1 MFQPVFSARWLTKN
15 RAFVYS
21 IILIFLVLVL
31 DGCSEPPEAELE
43 RAKVAYKL
51 AMKAQAPTYA
61 KDRFD
66 RAGRALEKSMAGMKE
81 GDYGAAKE
89 AAILA
94 KKEADAALLISEE
107 KRKSLKVDLERG
119 ISDLRIAANRVS
131 GVIEDATGIP
141 DGLKESYRGELG
153 KLEISLSHLALQI
166 GEVDCSKRLEECRIW
181 SSRLAEIEKEIETGQ
196 ERARIQQEIER
207 KKLLEKRSKK
217 TKRLRSAT
225 VKHKKRKK
233 VDHP

>member
-1 MFQPVFSARWLTKN
+1 M
-15 RAFVYS
+15 
-21 IILIFLVLVL
+21 
-31 DGCSEPPEAELE
+31 E
-43 RAKVAYKL
+43 RAKAAYKV

-61 KDRFD
+61 KDRLD
-66 RAGRALEKSMAGMKE
+66 RAGQAIEKSIAGMKN

-94 KKEADAALLISEE
+94 KKEADAALLVSEE
-107 KRKSLKVDLERG
+107 KRKSLKVDMERG

-131 GVIEDATGIP
+131 GVIEGATGIP
-141 DGLKESYRGELG
+141 DGLKESYRGELD

-181 SSRLAEIEKEIETGQ
+181 SSRLAEIENEIETGQ
-196 ERARIQQEIER
+196 ERARIREEIKR

-217 TKRLRSAT
+217 TKRVRPAAL
-225 VKHKKRKK
+225 KHKKRRK
-233 VDHP
+233 